1 MPSAIEAIGV
11 VIPARDQAETIAQCI
26 LSIFAANSYIGWR
39 TSLWIVVVADA
50 CRDKTVKVAR
60 DTIGAFG
67 EVLEVAAQ
75 SSGTA
80 LGIGAGTA
88 LEHFHRK
95 PRRAILLTNTEAG
108 TCVRRDWI
116 DIQLKRRYAEGGAI
130 AVTQERTCGNVP
142 NRQIRGSRPIRRHS
156 TKATRVH

>member
-1 MPSAIEAIGV
+1 MPSGIEAIGV

-60 DTIGAFG
+60 DTVGAFG

-75 SSGTA
+75 PGGRA
-80 LGIGAGTA
+80 RGIGTSTV
-88 LEHFHRK
+88 LEHFHHK
-95 PRRAILLTNTEAG
+95 PRHAILLTNTDAG

-116 DIQLKRRYAEGGAI
+116 DIQLKRQRTYVRAADAMCGSPSSFVATCSSREGYARAYL
-130 AVTQERTCGNVP
+130 
-142 NRQIRGSRPIRRHS
+142 RQCS
-156 TKATRVH
+156 K